1 MTTTSAN
8 NIFNNDLF
16 KNKGLT
22 SYKPFGLNVH
32 VPETTLEKISASVKA
47 SVAGNL
53 NAIQSYLATNDDV
66 FSGKVSKQI
75 QSLEHESVMTSNI
88 LNAAEPKTARKFEMH
103 M

>member
-1 MTTTSAN
+1 MATTTN

-22 SYKPFGLNVH
+22 SYKPFGLNVR
-32 VPETTLEKISASVKA
+32 VPETTLEKISATVKA
-47 SVAGNL
+47 ATANNL
-53 NAIQSYLATNDDV
+53 NVIQSYLATNDDV

-75 QSLEHESVMTSNI
+75 QSIEHESIMTSSI
-88 LNAAEPKTARKFEMH
+88 LNASEPKVARKFEMH

>member
-1 MTTTSAN
+1 MATTTN

-16 KNKGLT
+16 KNKAAT
-22 SYKPFGLNVH
+22 AN
-32 VPETTLEKISASVKA
+32 
-47 SVAGNL
+47 NL

-75 QSLEHESVMTSNI
+75 QSIEHESIMTSSI
-88 LNAAEPKTARKFEMH
+88 LNASEPKVARKFEMH